1 MHKKKYVSPE
11 LEILRLTIKD
21 AVCASPE
28 NLNTQIDG
36 PGDWGDPVIDPDD
49 DIVWQGVCR

>member
-11 LEILRLTIKD
+11 LEIVRLTIKD

-28 NLNTQIDG
+28 DLNTQIDG

-49 DIVWQGVCR
+49 DIVW